1 MASKPKNV
9 EIRGYNVGFGDCFLL
24 TFDYGKEKKHV
35 LIDFGTTKSP
45 GTQTPAQVQK
55 AIAEKIKEVTGGHL
69 DAVVVTH
76 RHADH
81 LSGFATKNGEA
92 SGDIIKSITD
102 KTTLVIQ
109 PWTEDPDA
117 PTDSTGG
124 GGKKHLTPRGKA
136 FAAQL
141 EDMHVVAESIAAE
154 ARRMSGETMDVDAQG
169 SAVSPA
175 GSSKKR
181 AAPVTSDAD
190 EGGTPED
197 ASALESN
204 EALPASA
211 RVALTGT
218 TAGKGLR
225 DKLAFIGEDN
235 VKNLSAVK
243 NLMSMGSP
251 KTRHYIHFGTDSG
264 LESILPGVK
273 VHVLGPPT
281 IEQWDK
287 VQKEKSK
294 DPVEFWQLRH
304 SFWQKQRLASG
315 DGVTT
320 RPGPLFPKAKIVPVP
335 RPARW
340 FVRRLRGVRAKQLL
354 ELVTVMDTAMNNTSL
369 ILLFE
374 IGSKK
379 LLFPGDAQI
388 ENWEYALKHAK
399 ETPKILKMLA
409 DVDVYKVG
417 HHGSL
422 NATPKTLWATFER
435 RTKNKKKEMSS
446 LISTKAGKHGS
457 TERNTEVPRRTLVQA
472 LKSETDYHTT
482 QDLKLS
488 DPEMCFVETIE
499 I

>member
-1 MASKPKNV
+1 MASKPKSV

-24 TFDYGKEKKHV
+24 TFDYGKEQKHV

-45 GTQTPAQVQK
+45 GTLTPAQQQK
-55 AIAEKIKEVTGGHL
+55 AIAEKIKEVTGGRL
-69 DAVVVTH
+69 DAVVATH

-81 LSGFATKNGEA
+81 ISGFATKNGEA
-92 SGDIIKSITD
+92 SGDIIKSLTD

-117 PTDSTGG
+117 ATDSTGG
-124 GGKKHLTPRGKA
+124 GGKHLTSRGKA
-136 FAAQL
+136 FTAQL
-141 EDMHVVAESIAAE
+141 NDMHVVAESIAAE
-154 ARRMSGETMDVDAQG
+154 ARRMNGETMDVDAQAA
-169 SAVSPA
+169 AVSP
-175 GSSKKR
+175 GGTSKKR
-181 AAPVTSDAD
+181 AAPVTAEAD
-190 EGGTPED
+190 EDGTPEET
-197 ASALESN
+197 SALESN

-218 TAGKGLR
+218 SAGKGLR

-251 KTRHYIHFGTDSG
+251 KTRHYIHYGADSG
-264 LESILPGVK
+264 LEDILPGVK

-287 VQKEKSK
+287 VQKERSK

-304 SFWQKQRLASG
+304 AFWQKQRLAAG

-320 RPGPLFPKAKIVPVP
+320 RPGPLFPKAKIVQVP

-422 NATPKTLWATFER
+422 NATPKTLWATFKN
-435 RTKNKKKEMSS
+435 RTKAKEKEMSS

-472 LKSETDYHTT
+472 LKTETEYFTT
-482 QDLKLS
+482 QDLKAS
-488 DPEMCFVETIE
+488 DKELCFVQTIE